1 MFKQQIIITG
11 RVFNRNH
18 LVGYKAWV
26 LGNTRLYYV
35 YIDKSQ
41 LIQYFDNY
49 NVLNCVLD
57 KSAMVVR
64 SKIKV
69 QIAYYPRYDKTLKLI
84 KLYKYTDSNII
95 ALTLHKPF
103 EDVSILV
110 CGALIC
116 GAITEPLSDR
126 AQKHADMYYEEIRK
140 RTSDVQAIAR
150 NTDYTVAQIAKIKNY
165 LFYEQHDLEDGY
177 KRFDPSFEI
186 ATSWQRLID
195 NKILP
200 HDLTLLQH
208 ELMELDLVANG
219 MSQDNAHN
227 FAEHKY
233 NYGKESNDYY
243 DKIGKHSKNRKYH

>member
-1 MFKQQIIITG
+1 MIKQEIIITG
-11 RVFNRNH
+11 RVFSSKC
-18 LVGYKAWV
+18 LVGYKAW
-26 LGNTRLYYV
+26 LLDNKNLYYIF
-35 YIDKSQ
+35 IDKSK
-41 LIQYFDNY
+41 LLHYFDTY

-69 QIAYYPRYDKTLKLI
+69 PISYYPRYDNTLKLI

-95 ALTLHKPF
+95 ALTLHKSF

-116 GAITEPLSDR
+116 GAITEPLSKR
-126 AQKHADMYYEEIRK
+126 AQKHADLYYEEIRK

-150 NTDYTVAQIAKIKNY
+150 NTGYTVEDISKIKTY
-165 LFYEQHDLEDGY
+165 LFYEPHNLAGVY
-177 KRFDPSFEI
+177 KCFDPSFEI

-200 HDLTLLQH
+200 HDLTLLKH
-208 ELMELDLVANG
+208 ELMEMNLVNNG
-219 MSQDNAHN
+219 MSQDSAHHYTEN
-227 FAEHKY
+227 IY

-243 DKIGKHSKNRKYH
+243 DKIRRNRKKRKHH